1 MVGAIVNADYLIK
14 IIYERGAFTSADTT
28 RVSGVFVIISLA
40 IIPWSINQ
48 ILTRSYYVQ
57 QKSWVPVIPGSF
69 ITLLTSI
76 ILFKAASN
84 SQTYAW
90 IIIFSLYIYCIVL
103 LSSIKFNSE
112 KIFNKNLVAEFS
124 KITLILVLIYFV
136 FGIAVSLSGIL
147 NLIFSLL
154 LIPVVIFVSLSLL
167 NFEYIN
173 IAKRR

>member
-1 MVGAIVNADYLIK
+1 MGSEMCIRDS
-14 IIYERGAFTSADTT
+14 YERGAFTSTDTA

-57 QKSWVPVIPGSF
+57 QKFWFPVVTGSF
-69 ITLLTSI
+69 ITLVTSI
-76 ILFKAASN
+76 ILFNAASD

-90 IIIFSLYIYCIVL
+90 IIIFSLYIYCTVL
-103 LSSIKFNSE
+103 LVSIKFNSE
-112 KIFNKNLVAEFS
+112 KIFNKNLVVEFS
-124 KITLILVLIYFV
+124 KIILILVLVYFV
-136 FGIAVSLSGIL
+136 FGIAVSLSGLL
-147 NLIFSLL
+147 NLIFSIL

>member
-1 MVGAIVNADYLIK
+1 MIGAIVNADYLIK
-14 IIYERGAFTSADTT
+14 IIYERGAFTSTDTA

-57 QKSWVPVIPGSF
+57 QKFWFPVVTGSL

-76 ILFKAASN
+76 ILFNAASN

-103 LSSIKFNSE
+103 LVSIKFNSE
-112 KIFNKNLVAEFS
+112 KIIVYGESLGSGVAVELGRKYKF
-124 KITLILVLIYFV
+124 
-136 FGIAVSLSGIL
+136 LS
-147 NLIFSLL
+147 
-154 LIPVVIFVSLSLL
+154 VVIYPF
-167 NFEYIN
+167 
-173 IAKRR
+173 